1 MPHKVVDSAFDVAQN
16 RAMNKQKRGRKP
28 LPEDERQS
36 EFIKARVSP
45 RIKAIYV
52 ASGEKAWL
60 VKALK
65 RKAARNP

>member
-1 MPHKVVDSAFDVAQN
+1 
-16 RAMNKQKRGRKP
+16 MNKQKRGRKP

-52 ASGEKAWL
+52 ASGGKAWL